1 MEWLYLTG
9 FVLTW
14 ILYNKLRMFHKVERD
29 RRWIA
34 RERRA
39 ARVRKTFEAQRR
51 QRALLR
57 LRSQRRRR

>member
-14 ILYNKLRMFHKVERD
+14 ILHNKLRTFHKVERE
-29 RRWIA
+29 RRQIA

-39 ARVRKTFEAQRR
+39 ASIRKTFEAQRR

-57 LRSQRRRR
+57 LRS